1 MTAQWS
7 AQSGGRFFNGP
18 TILLVVIFLLPALI
32 PGLFGWT
39 IGLLAIPVFYFLKVD
54 GERQGGIEIRN
65 SILLAGA
72 GALVLQQLPII
83 LFSLTMIPL
92 AYSFNR
98 SAAAGEDEVTTGGK
112 GIIVLGVSWLV
123 FWAVYGIILNINPYT
138 HLLKMLDSGFAQF
151 YEIYSKNGKLSPDTL
166 LNLKQ
171 VVHELRQLTP
181 VIMPGMLGC
190 SVLMTVWMNLVGANS
205 LLQQL
210 RPDLAPWRKY
220 SHWRLPDK
228 IVWLPIVAGVALTV
242 GSGIIKSAGLGI
254 LLVSALLYFFQ
265 GLAVV
270 IHFLEKWKVPLYL
283 KILIYGIIVLQSYG
297 LFVLVIIGVVDVWID
312 FRNRHDKKQQPDNR

>member
-7 AQSGGRFFNGP
+7 AQPGGRFFNGP
-18 TILLVVIFLLPALI
+18 TILLAVVFLLPALI

-39 IGLLAIPVFYFLKVD
+39 SGLLAIPVFYFLKVD

-72 GALVLQQLPII
+72 GALVLQQLPVM
-83 LFSLTMIPL
+83 LFSLTLIPL

-98 SAAAGEDEVTTGGK
+98 SAAAGEDEITTGGR
-112 GIIVLGVSWLV
+112 GVIVLGISWFV

-138 HLLKMLDSGFAQF
+138 HLLKMLDSGFAQV
-151 YEIYSKNGKLSPDTL
+151 YEIYSKNGELPADTL

-171 VVHELRQLTP
+171 VVHELRRLIP
-181 VIMPGMLGC
+181 IILPGMLGC
-190 SVLMTVWMNLVGANS
+190 SVLMTVWINLVGANS
-205 LLQQL
+205 LLQRL

-242 GSGIIKSAGLGI
+242 GSGIINHAGLGI

-265 GLAVV
+265 GLAVL
-270 IHFLEKWKVPLYL
+270 IHLLEKWNAPLYVR
-283 KILIYGIIVLQSYG
+283 ILIYGIIVLQSYG

-312 FRNRHDKKQQPDNR
+312 FRNRHDKKQHPDNR